1 MAANF
6 DENAGIRPGY
16 KLKLNSHDLGV
27 DIELNDALNRIRFE
41 HPEVRTNEPD
51 IGLWLVRETLG
62 FLRQTLSRLDV
73 SSRSLFALVDEGSCF
88 AGTLLELALA
98 CDRIYTLNLPD
109 NPNAAPGLTL
119 SQANLP
125 IGLHHLP
132 WASTKLGV
140 HSAFLG
146 QHPRPGG
153 HRAALVCSPPLHQPA
168 WAEETGQRQSE
179 SLVAGSSATQAY
191 SSHDL
196 GVTRYAISIRP
207 LNKL

>member
-1 MAANF
+1 M
-6 DENAGIRPGY
+6 
-16 KLKLNSHDLGV
+16 

-73 SSRSLFALVDEGSCF
+73 PSCSLFALVDEGSCF

-98 CDRIYTLNLPD
+98 CDRIYTLSLPD

-125 IGLHHLP
+125 
-132 WASTKLGV
+132 
-140 HSAFLG
+140 
-146 QHPRPGG
+146 
-153 HRAALVCSPPLHQPA
+153 
-168 WAEETGQRQSE
+168 TG
-179 SLVAGSSATQAY
+179 
-191 SSHDL
+191 
-196 GVTRYAISIRP
+196 
-207 LNKL
+207 